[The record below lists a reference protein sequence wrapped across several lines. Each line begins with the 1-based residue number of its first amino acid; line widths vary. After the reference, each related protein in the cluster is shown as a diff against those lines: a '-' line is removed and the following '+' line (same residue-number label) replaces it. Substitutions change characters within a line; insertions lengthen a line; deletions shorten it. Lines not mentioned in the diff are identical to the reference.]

1 MAFVRTSQS
10 IANYFLPLIAALYF
24 SYYLLLE
31 VLMKY
36 VCYELDEDSEL
47 SMNWYERIG
56 NAIDKKKIASTNPDF
71 HEAYNNVIYW
81 WLELTAGDIPVRE
94 LGFDC
99 NGEVI
104 VAGPLGKNMGLFT
117 YLRFK

>member
-1 MAFVRTSQS
+1 
-10 IANYFLPLIAALYF
+10 
-24 SYYLLLE
+24 
-31 VLMKY
+31 MKY

-117 YLRFK
+117 YYQSKVNGFYPLEQYQFAEQWELFKETKYNKSI